1 MFTILLAAWV
11 LLADWGLR
19 RGDERVGRGEPWDVF
34 QGSLSC
40 LLDALFDLFYAF
52 FYLCYAMLGLFYALF
67 ELWYALFDLLYALF
81 DLCYALFDLLY
92 AICLTFV
99 MLCFGLWWYFLLF
112 SIVAF
117 PTMSSEILKKLWNNT
132 LFPPF
137 KYFPSRIFLRHNF
150 CAGPAT
156 FKLREKKK
164 KKNEPISSM
173 WGGDGPDL
181 RGRTM
186 YVNTNCL
193 GLPNETGLVRRV
205 WRCGSSMENHPC
217 SNVGHIFRKH

>member
-1 MFTILLAAWV
+1 MKRTVLQIFIYCVANVFNSTGSVSSTGGLGATTRGWAGGAGRTLRCLSGKPFLFTWCFIWPFL
-11 LLADWGLR
+11 
-19 RGDERVGRGEPWDVF
+19 
-34 QGSLSC
+34 C
-40 LLDALFDLFYAF
+40 F
-52 FYLCYAMLGLFYALF
+52 FFTFVMTFGLFCALF
-67 ELWYALFDLLYALF
+67 ELCYALFDLLYALF

-137 KYFPSRIFLRHNF
+137 KYLPSRIFLRHNF

-164 KKNEPISSM
+164 KKMNQ
-173 WGGDGPDL
+173 
-181 RGRTM
+181 
-186 YVNTNCL
+186 
-193 GLPNETGLVRRV
+193 
-205 WRCGSSMENHPC
+205 
-217 SNVGHIFRKH
+217 